1 MKVSRRE
8 FMQAGLATVAL
19 PLAAAANAPRV
30 ERRLIVNMIGGPS
43 QHETWDPKPNAPSGV
58 RGPFKDRAT
67 NVVGI
72 RIGELFPRL
81 ATLADRYAIVRSV
94 HHDAAPIHETGLQ
107 LLETGRLHRPDD
119 LLIPGPLEWLGVSTA
134 QAPPAPSPR
143 ILPEFR
149 YGPHP
154 FGRLLSEA
162 RQHLER
168 GASSVTVNLFTALYD
183 RVTWDCHAD
192 GYCLNS
198 TLEDYR
204 ATLCPAFDQAFAMLL
219 DDLSAT
225 GMLDT
230 TLVVAQGEMGRTPYL
245 NDRGGRDHWP
255 AVWSV
260 LLAGGGIEGGQVIGS
275 SDALGGEPRDAPI
288 HASSLWLAAT
298 RRGAR
303 TESHLRNA

>member
-1 MKVSRRE
+1 MISRRE
-8 FMQAGLATVAL
+8 FMRAGIALAAT

-30 ERRLIVNMIGGPS
+30 DRRLIINMVGGPS
-43 QHETWDPKPNAPSGV
+43 QHETWDPKPNAPSNV

-72 RIGELFPRL
+72 RVGELFPRL
-81 ATLADRYAIVRSV
+81 ATMAHRYAIVRSV
-94 HHDAAPIHETGLQ
+94 HHDAAPIHETGLR
-107 LLETGRLHRPDD
+107 LLELHRHDD
-119 LLIPGPLEWLGVSTA
+119 VLLPGPLEWLGVSPA
-134 QAPPAPSPR
+134 HPPRMPSPR
-143 ILPEFR
+143 IPPESR
-149 YGPHP
+149 YGEHP

-162 RQHLER
+162 RQHLEH

-204 ATLCPAFDQAFAMLL
+204 TTLCPAFDLAFAMLL

-225 GMLDT
+225 GMLDAT
-230 TLVVAQGEMGRTPYL
+230 RVVVQGEMGRTPYL
-245 NDRGGRDHWP
+245 NERGGRDHWP

-260 LLAGGGIEGGQVIGS
+260 LLAGGGIEGGQIIGS
-275 SDALGGEPRDAPI
+275 SDALGGEPRDCPI
-288 HASSLWLAAT
+288 HAASL
-298 RRGAR
+298 RDVGHV
-303 TESHLRNA
+303 S